1 MSSKSL
7 NKVTLIGNVTRDP
20 DLRYTPQGNAVCTFG
35 LATNRS
41 WKTDGGEL
49 REEAEFHRLVAW
61 NKLAELCSQ
70 LCTKGRKIYV
80 EGRLQ
85 TRTFTGS
92 DNAQHTI
99 TEIVID
105 DMILLD
111 PRPGAAAN
119 GGQGFRTA
127 APAAGPT
134 QPEPVVVE
142 EPVVEQPAEPVETV
156 SEDSAKEKKPKSKPK
171 AKLKTASA
179 SSSGDPGKGEGKAE
193 GGAAVQTEPETPAE
207 IAGTPADEKINIDDI
222 PF

>member
-7 NKVTLIGNVTRDP
+7 NKVILIGNITRDP
-20 DLRYTPQGNAVCTFG
+20 ELRYTPQGNAVCTMG

-41 WKTDGGEL
+41 WKTENGEI
-49 REEAEFHRLVAW
+49 REEAEYHRLVAW
-61 NKLAELCSQ
+61 NKLGELCSQ
-70 LCTKGRKIYV
+70 LCSKGRKIYV

-111 PRPGAAAN
+111 SKINQSGMGAPRPMPQPQN
-119 GGQGFRTA
+119 QPVLQPQQA
-127 APAAGPT
+127 APVDDAQVAPPAAKKT
-134 QPEPVVVE
+134 KKTAVE
-142 EPVVEQPAEPVETV
+142 EKPVEKV
-156 SEDSAKEKKPKSKPK
+156 PEAPMKED
-171 AKLKTASA
+171 
-179 SSSGDPGKGEGKAE
+179 
-193 GGAAVQTEPETPAE
+193 V
-207 IAGTPADEKINIDDI
+207 NIDDI

>member
-1 MSSKSL
+1 MAAKSL
-7 NKVTLIGNVTRDP
+7 NKVMLIGNVTRDP

-41 WKTDGGEL
+41 WKTDAGEI

-70 LCTKGRKIYV
+70 LITRGRKIYV

-99 TEIVID
+99 TEVVID

-111 PRPGAAAN
+111 SKFAAQA
-119 GGQGFRTA
+119 GYQPA
-127 APAAGPT
+127 APAGEAA
-134 QPEPVVVE
+134 PV
-142 EPVVEQPAEPVETV
+142 PVATTD
-156 SEDSAKEKKPKSKPK
+156 DSGKKTKKAKKDEEKKAP
-171 AKLKTASA
+171 SA
-179 SSSGDPGKGEGKAE
+179 PADAESSGGPQEDVDIE
-193 GGAAVQTEPETPAE
+193 
-207 IAGTPADEKINIDDI
+207 DI